1 MTQRRAWLLC
11 GCSFLAIVANAGA
24 ATLLDAAQARDTAAV
39 RAALAA
45 GADANARDV
54 DGSTPLLYAAHAADA
69 ATVRA
74 LLGAGADPNLAN
86 RYGVAP
92 LHEAALVGDVDLVHA
107 LLDKG
112 AEVDRAL
119 PEGETPL
126 MLASRTGGA
135 AAVRLLIERGAN
147 VNVLERW
154 QGQTP
159 LMYAAAYDRAE
170 VARALIAAGADVN
183 AKTPLSDL
191 PKRLP
196 AARFNVEFPLGG
208 MTPVLLAARQG
219 AVHALAVLIEAH
231 ANIDTATPEGFSP
244 LVLAI
249 HNLHYDAAKLLVDAG
264 ASPKGGALYAIVNAR
279 DRVPLLGARP
289 SPTGTVTELEI
300 LHAMLAKGADVTDRP
315 PLPLPDRDPG
325 FGQIPT
331 KPVDTALVRAAR
343 SADVEAMRLLVDA
356 GADPMQP
363 EPDGLTALIAVT
375 AGPEIPPLVVV
386 DRERPEQV
394 DAIAALDYLLAL
406 GVDVNAADRLGVTA
420 LHTVAKR
427 GYVDVLRYLAAHG
440 ADVNVAD
447 RTGRTPLDYAM
458 GRSPALFGKPPE
470 SAAAAAALRELGA
483 REGKIAAPVADAN
496 PRFPLALGRPPTTQA
511 DAAATR

>member
-1 MTQRRAWLLC
+1 MTHRRAWLL
-11 GCSFLAIVANAGA
+11 SAGIACAAFATGASA
-24 ATLLDAAQARDTAAV
+24 ATLLEAVQARDAAAV

-54 DGSTPLLYAAHAADA
+54 DGTTPLVYAAHAGDA
-69 ATVRA
+69 AIARA
-74 LLGAGADPNLAN
+74 LLAAGADPNLAN

-92 LHEAALVGDVDLVHA
+92 LHEAALVADVDLVRS

-126 MLASRTGGA
+126 MLAARTGGA
-135 AAVRLLIERGAN
+135 AAVKLLIERGAN
-147 VNVLERW
+147 VNVVERW

-159 LMYAAAYDRAE
+159 LMYAAAHDRAE
-170 VARALIAAGADVN
+170 VARALIAAGADLN

-231 ANIDTATPEGFSP
+231 ANIETATPEGFSP
-244 LVLAI
+244 LVVAI

-264 ASPKGGALYAIVNAR
+264 ASPKGGALYAIVDAR

-289 SPTGTVTELEI
+289 SPTGTTTEIEI
-300 LHAMLAKGADVTDRP
+300 LRSMLAKGADVTDRP

-331 KPVDTALVRAAR
+331 KPVDTALIRAAR
-343 SADVEAMRLLVDA
+343 SADVDAMRLLVDA
-356 GADPMQP
+356 GADPKAP

-386 DRERPEQV
+386 DRERPEQS
-394 DAIAALDYLLAL
+394 DAIAAIEYLLAR
-406 GVDVNAADRLGVTA
+406 GVDVNAADRFGVTA

-440 ADVNVAD
+440 GDVNVAD
-447 RTGRTPLDYAM
+447 RTGRTPLDYAL
-458 GRSPALFGKPPE
+458 GRSPAMFGKPPE

-483 REGKIAAPVADAN
+483 REGTIVAAP
-496 PRFPLALGRPPTTQA
+496 
-511 DAAATR
+511 AAATAAR